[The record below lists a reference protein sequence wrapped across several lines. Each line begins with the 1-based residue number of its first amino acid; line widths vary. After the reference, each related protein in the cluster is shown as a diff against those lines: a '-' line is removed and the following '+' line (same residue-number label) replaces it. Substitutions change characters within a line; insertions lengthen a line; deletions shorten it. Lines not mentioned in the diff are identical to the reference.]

1 MVEFI
6 QPPRELRQKTGKG
19 VPGAGLRAVRTAED
33 AMKRHQERVDYSKIA
48 GPSLDR
54 LSELL
59 SHLILE
65 PGDVETARQAYEI
78 AHNLRGEGGS
88 FGYPAVTQVAA
99 LMSRLFDGAADLG
112 RRQLDVIRLQVATL
126 RAILRLRSKGAP
138 TGVAL
143 EVINGLAQL
152 VDRYA
157 AAAAAAGPGQRRELA
172 GAA

>member
-19 VPGAGLRAVRTAED
+19 VPGAGLRAIRGAEQ
-33 AMKRHQERVDYSKIA
+33 ALKRHQDRVDYRNIA
-48 GPSLDR
+48 EPSLEK

-65 PGDVETARQAYEI
+65 PADAEIAHKAYEI

-88 FGYPAVTQVAA
+88 FGYPAVSQVAA
-99 LMSRLFDGAADLG
+99 LMSRVFDAGIDLG
-112 RRQLDVIRLQVATL
+112 RRQLDVIRLQLDTL
-126 RAILRLRSKGAP
+126 KAIVRNRSKGAP
-138 TGVAL
+138 AGITL
-143 EVINGLAQL
+143 EVINGLALL

-157 AAAAAAGPGQRRELA
+157 AAGPAPRPMA

>member
-1 MVEFI
+1 VVEFI

-19 VPGAGLRAVRTAED
+19 VPGAGLRAVRAAEE
-33 AMKRHQERVDYSKIA
+33 AFKRHQERTDYRTIA

-65 PGDVETARQAYEI
+65 PNDAGAAKEAYEI

-88 FGYPAVTQVAA
+88 FGYPAVSQVAA
-99 LMSRLFDGAADLG
+99 LLSRVVDGVADLD
-112 RRQLDVIRLQVATL
+112 RRQIDVVRLQVAAL
-126 RAILRLRSKGAP
+126 RAIVRQRSKGAP
-138 TGVAL
+138 TGITL
-143 EVINGLAQL
+143 EVINGLAHL
-152 VDRYA
+152 VDRFA
-157 AAAAAAGPGQRRELA
+157 AAEAARDKAEALA